1 MAEGVSDMSDYD
13 QERIRERAYALWERA
28 GSPEGDDLSFWI
40 EAERQVNDEPDEQA
54 QIAETSETP
63 AVMPVPPILR

>member
-1 MAEGVSDMSDYD
+1 MADHD

-28 GSPEGDDLSFWI
+28 GSPEGDELSFWI
-40 EAERQVNDEPDEQA
+40 EAERQVNDETDGQSHD
-54 QIAETSETP
+54 AETSETP